1 MKKALLVLA
10 LASTLVLGGCVKKT
24 TSNSSNSGDST
35 SKSDSASVSASDSA
49 STSTSTS
56 VDPEAAY
63 KVSEEEF
70 VDFFVNK
77 LGNAT
82 LTQTNEKGV
91 VTEVGTYDGN
101 YAERNGEDD
110 SFGKYHRYYSADAKG
125 VLMEFEVD
133 TSTGAISTVYDPMDL
148 GTSVGS
154 SYEAFAGDCLYYD
167 FGFASM
173 LSMYPQLKEMDETLY
188 CMYLSKS
195 DLTACLRSLYQSL
208 TYDALT
214 HSYKTPM
221 APNLVGELVSTSLYY
236 ENHAFLKALIPYS
249 DMDGTTITTLTV
261 SELGTSKITL
271 PSGAGD
277 AFSYH
282 TIRFYDSDKTTLL
295 AMKRVQDKGTVSYNG
310 GYRKTPSGDGAAY
323 ALSGFALSGTST
335 VLGDAFYSSITADND
350 LVAVWS
356 TVKNETIYSFDT
368 TTNTLSL
375 KGVEKIGTLVIPS
388 TFTVSDVS
396 YPVEKM
402 SLNNLKDVTEM
413 SLPTSLISI
422 TWNTATAERLS
433 NVEFKVSSDSP
444 YLAVTD
450 GALINKHTNVLYSYY
465 KGNTASSYVVP
476 SNIVSIF
483 DYAFAGSHLSSVD
496 LSKSYV
502 TDLGVGVFEHGDYLK
517 EVTLPTGLKT
527 IGDSCFEYCYHLN
540 KINLESTA
548 LTSIGKAAFE
558 DAYDLT
564 AVSFPSSLTAI
575 KASAF
580 VKTGLH
586 SVALT
591 GNLKTL
597 GNFAFAGCPG
607 LTSVTTPSSYDNP
620 SLLAGYGIFNNDTA
634 LTDFVIPSSV
644 TSIGTNCFM
653 GCTNYA
659 FNLPSSLLTIKDS
672 AFASTLGP
680 KTLTVPSSVTAI
692 GASAFSKVKN
702 LTSVSLSGTTITELN
717 ESVFEG
723 CANLA
728 SVTVPSS
735 LVTLDTKCF
744 AYTGL
749 TSFTI
754 TENMTFAADSFLGCP
769 NISITS
775 LNPNI
780 VFDASGH
787 FYYDKDSTT
796 LKGYV
801 GSSTSYKAPATLTTL
816 GDNIFSSNTNLTTL
830 DLSAVASSG
839 LSMGVESFSD
849 CIALTDITWPS
860 TTPVTLGRGAFTNTA
875 LTSITLPDNVSIN
888 NVMSVF
894 SECASLESAN
904 LLLASGEKMENG
916 FLANCRKLSSVKLP
930 TALTYISQSA
940 FMNDEALKSLIIP
953 SSVTTIEPQ
962 AFLGCALDLKLY
974 LNATSVPSGYESD
987 WNILNSTTKAEYL
1000 LYSET
1005 QPTTSGTQR
1014 YWHYDTSNN
1023 PVIWTVA

>member
-1 MKKALLVLA
+1 
-10 LASTLVLGGCVKKT
+10 
-24 TSNSSNSGDST
+24 
-35 SKSDSASVSASDSA
+35 
-49 STSTSTS
+49 
-56 VDPEAAY
+56 
-63 KVSEEEF
+63 
-70 VDFFVNK
+70 
-77 LGNAT
+77 
-82 LTQTNEKGV
+82 
-91 VTEVGTYDGN
+91 
-101 YAERNGEDD
+101 
-110 SFGKYHRYYSADAKG
+110 
-125 VLMEFEVD
+125 
-133 TSTGAISTVYDPMDL
+133 MDL

-195 DLTACLRSLYQSL
+195 DLTAYLRSLYKSL

-214 HSYKTPM
+214 HSYKTPV

-236 ENHAFLKALIPYS
+236 ENHAFLKALVPHS
-249 DMDGTTITTLTV
+249 DIEGTTITTLTV

-295 AMKRVQDKGTVSYNG
+295 ATKRAKDKGTVSYDG

-335 VLGDAFYSSITADND
+335 VLDDAFYASITSDND

-402 SLNNLKDVTEM
+402 SLNDLKDVTEM
-413 SLPTSLISI
+413 SLPTSLISV

-444 YLAVTD
+444 YLAVID

-483 DYAFAGSHLSSVD
+483 DYAFSGSHLSSVD

-502 TDLGVGVFEHGDYLK
+502 TDLGVGIFQSCLYLR

-527 IGDSCFEYCYHLN
+527 IGDSCFEYCNHLN

-548 LTSIGKAAFE
+548 LKSIGPAAFE
-558 DAYDLT
+558 DAYDLI

-575 KASAF
+575 KANAF

-591 GNLKTL
+591 GNLNTL
-597 GNFAFAGCPG
+597 GSFAFAGCPG
-607 LTSVTTPSSYDNP
+607 LTSVTTPSSYDVP
-620 SLLAGYGIFNNDTA
+620 FLLGGYGVFNNDTA
-634 LTDFVIPSSV
+634 LTDFTIPSSV
-644 TSIGTNCFM
+644 TSIGTNCFK
-653 GCTNYA
+653 GCTNYV
-659 FNLPSSLLTIKDS
+659 FNLPSSLTTIGNS
-672 AFASTLGP
+672 AFANTLGP

-692 GASAFSKVKN
+692 DARAFSKVKN
-702 LTSVSLSGTTITELN
+702 LTSVSLSGTTITELKD
-717 ESVFEG
+717 SAFEG
-723 CANLA
+723 CANLT

-735 LVTLDTKCF
+735 LVTLDSKCF

-754 TENMTFAADSFLGCP
+754 TENMTFAADSFLGCS
-769 NISITS
+769 NISMTS

-801 GSSTSYKAPATLTTL
+801 GSPTSYKAPATLTTV
-816 GDNIFSSNTNLTTL
+816 GEKIFASNTNLTTL
-830 DLSAVASSG
+830 DLSAVTSSS
-839 LSMGVESFSD
+839 LSIGVQSFKD
-849 CIALTDITWPS
+849 CSSLTDITWPS
-860 TTPVTLGRGAFTNTA
+860 TTPVTLGKAAFSNTA
-875 LTSITLPDNVSIN
+875 LTSITIPDNVSIN

-894 SECASLESAN
+894 NKCASLESAD
-904 LLLASGEKMENG
+904 LLLAAGEKLANG
-916 FLANCRKLSSVKLP
+916 FLANCPKLSSVRLP
-930 TALTYISQSA
+930 SALTTIDMMA
-940 FMNDEALKSLIIP
+940 FGQDASLKSIIIP
-953 SSVTTIEPQ
+953 SSVTTIYGY
-962 AFLGCALDLKLY
+962 AFSGCSSEMKIYLK
-974 LNATSVPSGYESD
+974 ATSVPSGYQSG
-987 WNILNSTTKAEYL
+987 WNNLGINLDAEYL